1 MIRINLRPVRISKRQ
16 EAVQRE
22 LVVSALG
29 LGMMLLVL
37 VFFYIQKGGEI
48 EDIEVLNSQMQ
59 QEVNKSQ
66 PEIKQVDEINKMKSE
81 LVEKLTLINQLE
93 MRKTGPVRLM
103 DEISTATP
111 EKLTLTSLAEQKKMG
126 SNRGNQE
133 ESQVRDI
140 LLEGYALDH
149 GIISQFHANLKNSN
163 WFDEVYLLEIEE
175 EEMDG
180 FRLHAFSMS
189 TQLKVPLENDDPKWC
204 GDGDDNDGD
213 GYFDCEDS
221 DCADDAACGG
231 DNKKK
236 KKKKGG
242 G

>member
-37 VFFYIQKGGEI
+37 IFFYIQKGGEI
-48 EDIEVLNSQMQ
+48 EDISDLNYQMQ

-66 PEIKQVDEINKMKSE
+66 PEIKQVDEINKMKAE

-126 SNRGNQE
+126 TI
-133 ESQVRDI
+133 I
-140 LLEGYALDH
+140 L
-149 GIISQFHANLKNSN
+149 
-163 WFDEVYLLEIEE
+163 
-175 EEMDG
+175 M
-180 FRLHAFSMS
+180 RLF
-189 TQLKVPLENDDPKWC
+189 
-204 GDGDDNDGD
+204 
-213 GYFDCEDS
+213 
-221 DCADDAACGG
+221 
-231 DNKKK
+231 
-236 KKKKGG
+236 
-242 G
+242 